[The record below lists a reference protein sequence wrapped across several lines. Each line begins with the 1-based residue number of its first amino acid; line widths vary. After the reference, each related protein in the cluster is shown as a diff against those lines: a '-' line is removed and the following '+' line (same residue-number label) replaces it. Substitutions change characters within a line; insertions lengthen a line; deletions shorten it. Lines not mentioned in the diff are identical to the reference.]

1 MRVVVIGGGVGGLT
15 AAGRLA
21 AFGHRVL
28 LCEARAEVGGLA
40 SGVDAGG
47 LSFDGGPYILLDRP
61 GLEWAFERLG
71 IDVAELGL
79 EPMHQLYEVN
89 APGRQ
94 PVRIFLDLER
104 TTHDL
109 ELEWPGA
116 GRAYE
121 RFVAE
126 MEALRRKLAALLV
139 VSHPTVLELARRGA
153 LGAAP
158 FLLRSLGSVLR
169 STSLPTEI
177 ADAIIIW
184 THIAGQSPDEAP
196 SVMAFVPA
204 LIHSVGAYVPKA
216 GMRAIPNLLK
226 QHAEAIGVD
235 IRINTRARRIRIDNR
250 RVVGVETD
258 RGDIL
263 PCDAV
268 VSNYN
273 GIGTYEEL
281 VEGVPDS
288 VRRRLRAVPLQ
299 SPGLCAYVRA
309 SGRLP
314 RSYLRF
320 MLGVDRTV
328 TLAVARPGAGQAAGD
343 GDSFPMRLIAPIDHR
358 KASEL
363 GSEGQSRVLREMIDQ
378 SWWRDGLTDA
388 EVVASRTS
396 RQWGS
401 EMNLYRDSMNPSMNR
416 RLFLGGRM
424 RHRSPWIRGLYLAG
438 ASTHPGQWVS
448 FCAIS
453 GVLAAEALHRD
464 AKRR

>member
-40 SGVDAGG
+40 SGLDAGG

-71 IDVAELGL
+71 MDVAGLDL
-79 EPMHQLYEVN
+79 EPVHQLYEVQR
-89 APGRQ
+89 PGRP

-104 TTHDL
+104 TRDEL
-109 ELEWPGA
+109 ELLWPGA

-139 VSHPTVLELARRGA
+139 VPHPTVLELARRGG

-158 FLLRSLGSVLR
+158 FLLRSLRGALQ
-169 STSLPTEI
+169 STRLPKEI
-177 ADAIIIW
+177 ADAIGIW
-184 THIAGQSPDEAP
+184 THVAAQSLDAAP

-204 LIHSVGAYVPKA
+204 LIHGVGAYVPRG
-216 GMRAIPNLLK
+216 GMRAIPAMLN
-226 QHAEAIGVD
+226 QHAKEIGVE
-235 IRINTRARRIRIDNR
+235 IRVNTRARRIRVADR
-250 RVVGVETD
+250 RVTGVETSD
-258 RGDIL
+258 GDIVS
-263 PCDAV
+263 CDAV
-268 VSNYN
+268 VSNYH
-273 GIGTYEEL
+273 GVGTYEEL
-281 VEGVPDS
+281 VDGVPEP
-288 VRRRLRAVPLQ
+288 VRRRLREMPLQ
-299 SPGLCAYVRA
+299 SPGLCAYLRA
-309 SGRLP
+309 RGQLP

-320 MLGVDRTV
+320 MIDANDQV
-328 TLAVARPGAGQAAGD
+328 TLAVARAAPGRPSSQPF
-343 GDSFPMRLIAPIDHR
+343 SMRLIAPIDHG
-358 KASEL
+358 KAAGL
-363 GSEGQSRVLREMIDQ
+363 GHEGQSEALRHMLKQ
-378 SWWRDGLTDA
+378 TWWHDGLIES
-388 EVVASRTS
+388 EVVASRTT
-396 RQWGS
+396 RQWGT
-401 EMNLYRDSMNPSMNR
+401 EMNLYRDSMNPAMNR

-424 RHRSPWIRGLYLAG
+424 RHRSPWVRGLYLAG

-453 GVLAAEALHRD
+453 GVLAAEALQQD
-464 AKRR
+464 ATRR

>member
-21 AFGHRVL
+21 AFGHRVI

-40 SGVDAGG
+40 SGLEAGG

-71 IDVAELGL
+71 IDVAALDL
-79 EPMHQLYEVN
+79 EPMHQLYEVH
-89 APGRQ
+89 ASGRH
-94 PVRIFLDLER
+94 PVCIFLDLER

-126 MEALRRKLAALLV
+126 MEALRRKLASLLV
-139 VSHPTVLELARRGA
+139 IPHPTILELARRGA
-153 LGAAP
+153 LSAAP
-158 FLLRSLGSVLR
+158 FLLRSLRSVMQATR
-169 STSLPTEI
+169 LPKEI
-177 ADAIIIW
+177 ADAVIIW
-184 THIAGQSPDEAP
+184 THIAGQSPDDAP

-204 LIHSVGAYVPKA
+204 LIHGVGAYVPKA
-216 GMRAIPNLLK
+216 GMRAIPSLLK
-226 QHAEAIGVD
+226 QHAEEIGVE
-235 IRINTRARRIRIDNR
+235 IRVKTRVRRIRIDNR
-250 RVVGVETD
+250 RVTGVETD
-258 RGDIL
+258 DGNIV

-281 VEGVPDS
+281 VDGVPEW

-309 SGRLP
+309 TGQPPL
-314 RSYLRF
+314 SYLRF
-320 MLGVDRTV
+320 LLGANGHV
-328 TLAVARPGAGQAAGD
+328 TLAVARPAD
-343 GDSFPMRLIAPIDHR
+343 GEPFPMRLIAPIDHR
-358 KASEL
+358 RATDL
-363 GSEGQSRVLREMIDQ
+363 GHEGQSRVLREMVDQ
-378 SWWRDGLTDA
+378 TWWRDGLTDA
-388 EVVASRTS
+388 QVVASRTS
-396 RQWGS
+396 RQWGA
-401 EMNLYRDSMNPSMNR
+401 EMNLYRDSMNPSMTR

-453 GVLAAEALHRD
+453 GVLAAEALHQD
-464 AKRR
+464 AKRH